1 MARQPELYYEQDE
14 PSSSEEELEQLEE
27 ISEEEP
33 DEGELP
39 IPQTPSKRK
48 GKARATEG
56 EEEGQNIIVP
66 TSFDAYFTY
75 TASKVQTSGNVFSE
89 AVLPLSKEEYAE
101 GIKAASKR
109 AVQLTPSIL
118 EGDQTKQLF
127 SRFIFELKEGFNL
140 LCYGFGSKR
149 QILNQFAQ
157 ETCSKHGHV
166 VVANAFKPDFAI
178 RDLLVRIASL
188 PNVIKEPLG
197 LYSAPDKGA
206 EELVKALSKQKHH
219 VYVVIHN
226 IDAPSLRSARA
237 KTALS
242 VLASN
247 PLVHIIASIDHLNA
261 PLLWSSSEVFA
272 RKSFAEESSPAST
285 RGFAWLW
292 HDLTTLAPYDAEL
305 AFADRSSISGASTA
319 ARSRK
324 GDANATNHTVM
335 DETAAQHILASVTQ
349 KAKKLF
355 ALLGKRQLASIEQG
369 TEENKTG
376 SGSGGLREHGM
387 AYGVLFAAAR
397 DDFVATN
404 DQTLRALLGEF
415 KDHRLILS
423 EPNSAGVEVLWIPM
437 RKERL
442 QSVLNS
448 LDAST

>member
-1 MARQPELYYEQDE
+1 MARQPELHYEQDE
-14 PSSSEEELEQLEE
+14 SSSSEEELEQLEE
-27 ISEEEP
+27 ISEEES

-109 AVQLTPSIL
+109 AVKLTPSIL

-140 LCYGFGSKR
+140 LCYGFRSKR

-206 EELVKALSKQKHH
+206 EELVKALSKQKHQ

-237 KTALS
+237 KTALA

-272 RKSFAEESSPAST
+272 RKSSAEESSPAST

-305 AFADRSSISGASTA
+305 AFADRSSI
-319 ARSRK
+319 
-324 GDANATNHTVM
+324 V
-335 DETAAQHILASVTQ
+335 TAAQHILASVTQ

-355 ALLGKRQLASIEQG
+355 SLLGKRQLASIEQG
-369 TEENKTG
+369 VEENKTG

-442 QSVLNS
+442 QSVLDS
-448 LDAST
+448 LEAGA